1 MHVTDRFFTDE
12 NIIKMRKGFS
22 KEFYAFF
29 NDGIRDYIYGDWEGA
44 RDNLEKAMRE
54 KGAKDLPSLK
64 ILDFMEH
71 YKYEPPYNWEG
82 KRDLDGGH

>member
-1 MHVTDRFFTDE
+1 
-12 NIIKMRKGFS
+12 
-22 KEFYAFF
+22 
-29 NDGIRDYIYGDWEGA
+29 
-44 RDNLEKAMRE
+44 MRE